1 MNRTERQHRSAHAWL
16 PIGVFGIVALACAII
31 AVVGLRLRDQ
41 LVTSTGHNLALAAE
55 TIADKL
61 DGMVVERYGDIQ
73 VLSSTLSKL
82 SDHERLQH
90 SLLTFQRAYPVY
102 QWLAVTDAKGIV
114 KASTNPSTL
123 GANHEASPWFQ
134 AARAQ
139 EQAFIRYDHAI
150 SETGEADTVSFT
162 MALFDRQGSFSGAVT
177 AHMRAAV
184 LIDIFTRTTRI
195 FGAKEGLERNYE
207 WVFISSDGTLLK
219 ESAHFADR
227 PAGLDLNALQSV
239 SRLRGGLSGYVE
251 EIQLRTGREVVTGYA
266 QTRGLGPAHVM
277 QWGVLVRL
285 DRQAVLAPVYSMLQM
300 LGAVGLL
307 TLGPVVGALGWAMRR
322 LRKDWE
328 RLSISEQEL
337 DTILGT
343 IRESVISTDAQG
355 RITFINKTAQRMT
368 GWTER
373 AAVGK
378 QISDVLV
385 PEASGPREFAVGTAD
400 FAPSHAEGE
409 QESAIVLRGGKTL
422 AISATT
428 SSLENIAGEVV
439 GLVVAFRDITARKQ
453 AEAQRQEQE
462 LRLRAVVDH
471 AVDGIIT
478 IDDHG
483 LIESF
488 NPAAERLFGYALVE
502 VLGQNVKLL
511 MPEPYHSEHDGYLAN
526 YQRTGQ
532 AKIIGLGREVIGR
545 RRDGSTFPLEL
556 GVSEI
561 TLGERRIFTGIVRD
575 ITERKQAEEQFRLV
589 VESAPNGML
598 MVNEGGTIMLINAM
612 VEQLFGYSRQ
622 ELIGRSIEQLI
633 PERFRPQHPDLRQA
647 FSAPRRPDRWGP
659 GATCS
664 AFARMGPSSP
674 SSWAS
679 IRSRRRRGCK
689 SWPRSSISACVNKQ
703 SVNGMSAKPRSRAS
717 NTRSIR
723 RSTAC
728 LCSVPTR
735 CILPTATAGPVN
747 KSATAKR
754 IVSNDTRGHSA
765 GFYAGAVS
773 GNGATAV
780 RRHGAVA
787 DIRNPA
793 PAQGRARHSG

>member
-266 QTRGLGPAHVM
+266 QTRARPCPCH
-277 QWGVLVRL
+277 
-285 DRQAVLAPVYSMLQM
+285 
-300 LGAVGLL
+300 
-307 TLGPVVGALGWAMRR
+307 AM
-322 LRKDWE
+322 
-328 RLSISEQEL
+328 
-337 DTILGT
+337 
-343 IRESVISTDAQG
+343 G
-355 RITFINKTAQRMT
+355 RP
-368 GWTER
+368 G
-373 AAVGK
+373 
-378 QISDVLV
+378 
-385 PEASGPREFAVGTAD
+385 
-400 FAPSHAEGE
+400 
-409 QESAIVLRGGKTL
+409 
-422 AISATT
+422 
-428 SSLENIAGEVV
+428 
-439 GLVVAFRDITARKQ
+439 AFR
-453 AEAQRQEQE
+453 
-462 LRLRAVVDH
+462 
-471 AVDGIIT
+471 
-478 IDDHG
+478 
-483 LIESF
+483 
-488 NPAAERLFGYALVE
+488 PAG
-502 VLGQNVKLL
+502 
-511 MPEPYHSEHDGYLAN
+511 
-526 YQRTGQ
+526 
-532 AKIIGLGREVIGR
+532 
-545 RRDGSTFPLEL
+545 GS
-556 GVSEI
+556 G
-561 TLGERRIFTGIVRD
+561 
-575 ITERKQAEEQFRLV
+575 
-589 VESAPNGML
+589 
-598 MVNEGGTIMLINAM
+598 
-612 VEQLFGYSRQ
+612 SR
-622 ELIGRSIEQLI
+622 
-633 PERFRPQHPDLRQA
+633 
-647 FSAPRRPDRWGP
+647 
-659 GATCS
+659 
-664 AFARMGPSSP
+664 
-674 SSWAS
+674 
-679 IRSRRRRGCK
+679 
-689 SWPRSSISACVNKQ
+689 V
-703 SVNGMSAKPRSRAS
+703 
-717 NTRSIR
+717 
-723 RSTAC
+723 
-728 LCSVPTR
+728 
-735 CILPTATAGPVN
+735 
-747 KSATAKR
+747 
-754 IVSNDTRGHSA
+754 
-765 GFYAGAVS
+765 
-773 GNGATAV
+773 
-780 RRHGAVA
+780 
-787 DIRNPA
+787 
-793 PAQGRARHSG
+793 